1 MMGFKD
7 QLECLLS
14 SLPGQTFCHF
24 PDVHMKMGA
33 PFVQRRLWS
42 RAHKGI
48 QRWVKGRNSSFMIS
62 PIKPPVERNAN
73 MSLRFAHARL
83 EDGRGGDREEIRAV
97 FTNFWDKLHHRDSI

>member
-14 SLPGQTFCHF
+14 SLPVQTLCHF
-24 PDVHMKMGA
+24 PDVHMKIGA
-33 PFVQRRLWS
+33 PFVQRRLWG
-42 RAHKGI
+42 RDHKGI

-97 FTNFWDKLHHRDSI
+97 WDKLLG